1 MKLWKR
7 IYLLTLVIVTLCV
20 NIGFLGIV
28 YVTYNKMLEGEKESC
43 QAEYI
48 IMRQSLSKD
57 VAIMEQSTPLSRE
70 FFARYLEVYNSYYD
84 EDIAL
89 YGYIGNIPAG
99 EEKGTYK
106 VSEEN
111 GIFIVEEEQTVI
123 YIVQSLDDSHSN
135 YRVVMRKTLG
145 DFDKIWDKLFWLY
158 MIGGVVLSLGVS
170 VILAVAVRVV
180 MKPMDRLEE
189 AVKQMEAGDWSARVD
204 IEGKDE
210 LAKLGKQFNAM
221 ADSVEENIMK
231 LEKQSEQKQELINNL
246 AHEMNTP
253 ITSIQGFADYMQISS
268 LSEEELAECLSFIT
282 RESKRLK
289 EISTTLLSM
298 VNIENKEEILHE
310 EFSIRDL
317 CKRLEKIYKKDMDEE
332 EINLFI
338 ECNVERMRGNSI
350 LIESFLRNMI
360 TNGVRALDNRV
371 NKEIKISI
379 YRDDN
384 KIKLHVEDNG
394 CGIEEKHLENIFEP
408 FYRVDKA
415 RSREYGGSGLGL
427 PFCKKIVEMHNGNLQ
442 VESKVNEGTKFI
454 ATFTV

>member
-7 IYLLTLVIVTLCV
+7 VYLLALVIVTLCV

-28 YVTYNKMLEGEKESC
+28 YVTYNQMLEGEKDSC

-57 VAIMEQSTPLSRE
+57 VAIMEQSTLLNRE
-70 FFARYLEVYNSYYD
+70 YFARYLEVYNSYYD
-84 EDIAL
+84 EDVDL
-89 YGYIGNIPAG
+89 YGYVGNIPAG

-123 YIVQSLDDSHSN
+123 YIIQSLDDSHSD

-170 VILAVAVRVV
+170 VILAVAVRMV

-189 AVKQMEAGDWSARVD
+189 ATKQMESGDWSVRVD
-204 IEGKDE
+204 IEGKHE

-253 ITSIQGFADYMQISS
+253 ITSIQGFADYMQISK
-268 LSEEELAECLSFIT
+268 LSEEERAECLSFII
-282 RESKRLK
+282 RESRRLK
-289 EISTTLLSM
+289 EISTTLLAM
-298 VNIENKEEILHE
+298 VHLENKEELLQE
-310 EFSIRDL
+310 KFSIREMSE
-317 CKRLEKIYKKDMDEE
+317 RLEELYSKVMEEE
-332 EINLFI
+332 EITLFI
-338 ECNVERMRGNSI
+338 ECSVESMKGNHI

-360 TNGVRALDNRV
+360 TNGIRALDNRV
-371 NKEIKISI
+371 NKEIKVSI

-384 KIKLHVEDNG
+384 KIKLQVEDNG

-415 RSREYGGSGLGL
+415 RSREYGGTGLGL

>member
-1 MKLWKR
+1 MKLWKKV
-7 IYLLTLVIVTLCV
+7 YLLALVIVTLCV

-28 YVTYNKMLEGEKESC
+28 YVTYNQMLDGEKESC

-57 VAIMEQSTPLSRE
+57 VAIMEQSTLLNRE
-70 FFARYLEVYNSYYD
+70 YFARYLEVYNSYYD

-89 YGYIGNIPAG
+89 YGYVGNIPAG

-123 YIVQSLDDSHSN
+123 YIVQTLDDSHSD

-158 MIGGVVLSLGVS
+158 MVGGVVLSLGVS

-189 AVKQMEAGDWSARVD
+189 AAKQMEAGEWSARVD

-231 LEKQSEQKQELINNL
+231 LEKQSKQKQELINNL

-253 ITSIQGFADYMQISS
+253 ITSIQGFADYMQISK
-268 LSEEELAECLSFIT
+268 LSEEEQADCLNFII
-282 RESKRLK
+282 RESRRLK
-289 EISTTLLSM
+289 EISTTLLAM
-298 VNIENKEEILHE
+298 VNLENKEELLQE
-310 EFSIRDL
+310 EFSIREL
-317 CKRLEKIYKKDMDEE
+317 SERLEELYRKVMEE
-332 EINLFI
+332 ERINLFI
-338 ECNVERMRGNSI
+338 ECSVESMKGNHI

-384 KIKLHVEDNG
+384 KIKLQVEDNG

>member
-1 MKLWKR
+1 MKLWKKV
-7 IYLLTLVIVTLCV
+7 YLLALVIVTLCV

-28 YVTYNKMLEGEKESC
+28 YVTYNQMLDGEKESC

-57 VAIMEQSTPLSRE
+57 VAIMEQSTLLNRE
-70 FFARYLEVYNSYYD
+70 YFARYLEVYNSYYD

-89 YGYIGNIPAG
+89 YGYVGNIPAG

-123 YIVQSLDDSHSN
+123 YIVQTLDDSHSD

-158 MIGGVVLSLGVS
+158 MVGGVVLSLGVS

-189 AVKQMEAGDWSARVD
+189 AAKRMEAGEWSARVD

-253 ITSIQGFADYMQISS
+253 ITSIQGFADYMQISR
-268 LSEEELAECLSFIT
+268 LSEEERAECLSFIT

-298 VNIENKEEILHE
+298 VNIENKEEMLQE

-317 CKRLEKIYKKDMDEE
+317 CKRIEELYRKAMDEE
-332 EINLFI
+332 EIKLFI
-338 ECNVERMRGNSI
+338 ECNVERMKGNSI

-384 KIKLHVEDNG
+384 KIKLQVEDNG